1 MKDWRKEHSYVIKQF
16 LLALNKSTDKFVLK
30 GGTALKT
37 CYGLDRFSED
47 IDLDG
52 MRGSRI
58 APFLKTFCEARGY
71 GYRLR
76 KDTDTVERYF
86 LDYGSQ
92 EHSLKIE
99 VSYREQQRNPK
110 NITNVNGI
118 AVYTVDRLAKMKAAA
133 YGARDKIR
141 DLYDIV
147 FICKEKF
154 SDLSEGTKE
163 ILSDA
168 IGAKGLEQF
177 DYLVATQKDP
187 LIDKEKLA
195 FDFLEVNDKLGLLY
209 SKEEKETLVLKEVS
223 EKVSEG
229 KKPSLRPKA
238 KLSDK
243 DISLER

>member
-1 MKDWRKEHSYVIKQF
+1 M
-16 LLALNKSTDKFVLK
+16 
-30 GGTALKT
+30 
-37 CYGLDRFSED
+37 
-47 IDLDG
+47 
-52 MRGSRI
+52 
-58 APFLKTFCEARGY
+58 
-71 GYRLR
+71 
-76 KDTDTVERYF
+76 
-86 LDYGSQ
+86 
-92 EHSLKIE
+92 
-99 VSYREQQRNPK
+99 
-110 NITNVNGI
+110 
-118 AVYTVDRLAKMKAAA
+118 DRLAKMKAAA

-177 DYLVATQKDP
+177 DYLIATQKDP

-195 FDFLEVNDKLGLLY
+195 SDFLEVNDKLGLLY
-209 SKEEKETLVLKEVS
+209 SREEKETFVLKE
-223 EKVSEG
+223 VSEG